1 MADLKDA
8 IEGITAALR
17 KSIDEVAPA
26 VEGGPPGPDELL
38 TAFEVYRS
46 RSAVYRKERET
57 IHTGLVAALNGKDGT
72 SLRGVEHNLYEL
84 RRAEEVATKARDH
97 FVGVLARLLA
107 PVLVGERFVRALAL
121 APAQAPSDVGTIVA
135 RPATFDIHTDPMAE
149 LEGTAGSVPAWRCAA
164 CGIGR
169 QAIDS
174 GKPCP
179 ACGGTVLRDADGKVP
194 MFVAVGAEVHDATP
208 PAPDPTVGP
217 DGVKR
222 IGRELPDP
230 PPTARVMSLHD
241 TELLFADLEVATGDR
256 LDGLLPFKRP
266 LGMTDNVARAIAI
279 DEIKRSHDR
288 LRVRTAG
295 PAGVAASIL
304 ADVADDFRARRQLAA
319 PIMSINVACPRCRVT
334 PIPAE
339 PGHATQ
345 CGSCRE
351 WFVLCS
357 HCRDQRIKMPGAPTL
372 PAQGH
377 CLCGAIFDLI

>member
-1 MADLKDA
+1 MADLRDA
-8 IEGITAALR
+8 IEGNTAALR
-17 KSIDEVAPA
+17 KSIDEVAP
-26 VEGGPPGPDELL
+26 VGEGGPPGPDELL
-38 TAFEVYRS
+38 AAFESYRS
-46 RSAVYRKERET
+46 RAGQYRKQRED
-57 IHTGLVAALNGKDGT
+57 IHAALCAALNGKDGAA
-72 SLRGVEHNLYEL
+72 LRMVEFKLDGL
-84 RRAEEVATKARDH
+84 RHSERVTAEARDQ
-97 FVGVLARLLA
+97 FVLVLSRLLA
-107 PVLVGERFVRALAL
+107 PLMVGPAEAFDAAAIAKVFEATAAADPPRA
-121 APAQAPSDVGTIVA
+121 
-135 RPATFDIHTDPMAE
+135 
-149 LEGTAGSVPAWRCAA
+149 LEGTAGSVPPWRCAA

-208 PAPDPTVGP
+208 PAPDTWADPEIQRLAAVRYPPAQPG
-217 DGVKR
+217 D
-222 IGRELPDP
+222 REMPG
-230 PPTARVMSLHD
+230 A
-241 TELLFADLEVATGDR
+241 EVAA
-256 LDGLLPFKRP
+256 LLGKPIMAP
-266 LGMTDNVARAIAI
+266 
-279 DEIKRSHDR
+279 
-288 LRVRTAG
+288 RTAG
-295 PAGVAASIL
+295 PAGVAAGIL

-339 PGHATQ
+339 PGRAIQ